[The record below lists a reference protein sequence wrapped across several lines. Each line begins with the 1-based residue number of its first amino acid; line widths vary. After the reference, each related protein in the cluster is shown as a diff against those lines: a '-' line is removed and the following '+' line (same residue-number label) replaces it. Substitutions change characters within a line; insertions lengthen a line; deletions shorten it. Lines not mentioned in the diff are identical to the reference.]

1 MISNTV
7 GKRSAVAKI
16 AVYFLHEKK
25 KGISLRSNLKPH
37 MKKLLSTKYSAAAFN
52 IAMLILRIGA
62 CGLMIPHGYDKL
74 IHFTSYKAKFMNF
87 LGMGPTLSLA
97 LVVFAEFFCALFVLI
112 GLFSRLACI
121 PVIVAMCVA
130 LNILDGSGLSPQN
143 RVTAHSLVKV
153 LQFARQRSWYQSFYH
168 SLPVYNGMKIKSGS
182 IGGARSFAGYHTSS
196 KGDQFIVAIIVNNYD
211 GSSTDIVRK
220 MYKVLDVLK

>member
-25 KGISLRSNLKPH
+25 KGISLRSNSKPH

-130 LNILDGSGLSPQN
+130 LFKSHDGDIFGKGEHAALFITCYLVILIVGPGKISADGITG
-143 RVTAHSLVKV
+143 K
-153 LQFARQRSWYQSFYH
+153 
-168 SLPVYNGMKIKSGS
+168 
-182 IGGARSFAGYHTSS
+182 
-196 KGDQFIVAIIVNNYD
+196 
-211 GSSTDIVRK
+211 
-220 MYKVLDVLK
+220 